1 MNKAFF
7 ILKSELRLQLLSGPG
22 EVFALTSSFRVW
34 NEFIPNDHDVIVV
47 SVELLRNVK
56 HI

>member
-1 MNKAFF
+1 MNKTFF

-34 NEFIPNDHDVIVV
+34 TEFIPNDHNMIII
-47 SVELLRNVK
+47 SVELLSNVK
-56 HI
+56 